1 MLVSDVV
8 AEVLIDSTCAEVVLF
23 ACEFL
28 IEFLAFLV
36 LLRENVDRGCISS
49 VREEFGKDGLDLG
62 EQNETQSGFARV
74 GSSREKNQR
83 RLTMLNPLQRKG

>member
-1 MLVSDVV
+1 
-8 AEVLIDSTCAEVVLF
+8 
-23 ACEFL
+23 
-28 IEFLAFLV
+28 
-36 LLRENVDRGCISS
+36 